1 MCTHLVKRGS
11 RYYFRR
17 RIPSSLIPHFQRVEI
32 FRSLKTSARREAEK
46 LARLE
51 GCYWDAEFARL
62 QGEPQPDNRTIHDV
76 AITKPKVAGPT
87 LSELY
92 QQWLAFEE
100 KAPKTRN
107 LYLRALERFKEI
119 ANKEYATTIN
129 RADCRQFRDALR
141 EQNLSVGTVNSYL
154 AALSSLLSLAV
165 DNDLLERNPVE
176 GLSLKQD
183 RHAREKRLPFDSESL
198 RKIFSSPVYKG
209 DRPKAGSG
217 DAAYW
222 LPLLALYTGARLEE
236 IGQLHPKDVHE
247 ENYQKPDGSKN
258 VAWVI
263 EIADRQD
270 GQHLK
275 NSSSRRRIP
284 LHSELIKLGF
294 IDFAKR
300 QKGDRIFHQLKA
312 DVFGT
317 LTGNWSKWFG
327 RYLRKVC
334 GVTDNRLVFHSF
346 RHTFKDMCRL
356 AGIDEAVHDA
366 LTGHSSSS
374 VSRNYGGLSYPL
386 GPLVE
391 AINRINIDVPL

>member
-17 RIPSSLIPHFQRVEI
+17 RIPSSLVVHFKRTEI
-32 FRSLKTSARREAEK
+32 LRSLKTSARREAEK

-62 QGEPQPDNRTIHDV
+62 QDEPQPVTPIHDV
-76 AITKPKVAGPT
+76 AVTKPKESGPT

-107 LYLRALERFKEI
+107 LYLRALERFSEI
-119 ANKEYATTIN
+119 VSKEYATTIN

-154 AALSSLLSLAV
+154 ASLSSLLSQAV
-165 DNDLLERNPVE
+165 DNDQLERNPVE
-176 GLSLKQD
+176 GLSLKED
-183 RHAREKRLPFDSESL
+183 RHAKEKRLPFDSESL
-198 RKIFSSPVYKG
+198 SKIFLSPVYSG

-217 DAAYW
+217 EAAYW

-236 IGQLHPKDVHE
+236 IAQLHPKDVHK
-247 ENYQKPDGSKN
+247 ENYQQSDGSKST
-258 VAWVI
+258 AWVI

-275 NSSSRRRIP
+275 NRSSRRRIP
-284 LHSELIKLGF
+284 IHSELIKLGF
-294 IDFAKR
+294 IGFSKK

-317 LTGNWSKWFG
+317 LSGNWSKWFG
-327 RYLRKVC
+327 RYLRNVC
-334 GVTDNRLVFHSF
+334 GVTDKRLVFHSF

-356 AGIDEAVHDA
+356 AGIDEAVHDV

-386 GPLVE
+386 GPLVD
-391 AINRINIDVPL
+391 AISRINIEAPL